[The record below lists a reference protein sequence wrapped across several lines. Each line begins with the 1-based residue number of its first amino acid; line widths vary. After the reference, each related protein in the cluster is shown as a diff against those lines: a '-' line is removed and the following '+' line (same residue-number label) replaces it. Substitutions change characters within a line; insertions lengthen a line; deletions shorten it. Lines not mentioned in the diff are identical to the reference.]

1 MEQQL
6 INAFMKLLAKAGGG
20 SLIKDL
26 IQEVDENGNPK
37 IWNLSEIEKAIRYVN
52 WQIENFGTT
61 EASSVVETLFKK
73 YNLRPENFLTDHEP
87 ISEPTNVQGLQ

>member
-6 INAFMKLLAKAGGG
+6 INAFMKLLARAGGG

-37 IWNLSEIEKAIRYVN
+37 IWNASEIEKAIRYVT
-52 WQIENFGTT
+52 WQIENFGPS
-61 EASSVVETLFKK
+61 EATAVIETLLKK
-73 YNLRPENFLTDHEP
+73 YNLSPEHFLTDRHP
-87 ISEPTNVQGLQ
+87 ISESTNVQGLQ